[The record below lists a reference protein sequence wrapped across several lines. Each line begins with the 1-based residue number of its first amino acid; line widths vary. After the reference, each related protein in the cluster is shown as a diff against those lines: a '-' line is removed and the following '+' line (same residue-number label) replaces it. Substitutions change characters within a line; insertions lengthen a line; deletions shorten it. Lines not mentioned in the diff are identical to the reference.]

1 MKISPCQEAF
11 NSGQAWRC
19 NQRKTHPMSFSRY
32 KIVETLENWS
42 DYPAELKNIGLCAGG
57 VSAAC
62 FALGHCVRE
71 DKSKWLKKLPESMLE
86 DFARNFLEVLYALH
100 GDGVPQ
106 KTIDTLEL
114 MVRAQVPR
122 LISLGEHARLEAKQ
136 DWRHLTKSLASGK
149 GCVFTEFVGEM
160 QSLVASVID
169 QIRTSTSEGCDDP
182 SRRSGT
188 T

>member
-1 MKISPCQEAF
+1 MQ
-11 NSGQAWRC
+11 
-19 NQRKTHPMSFSRY
+19 FSRY
-32 KIVETLENWS
+32 KIVETGKRWS
-42 DYPAELKNIGLCAGG
+42 DFPTELRNIGLCAGG
-57 VSAAC
+57 DTSAC
-62 FALGHCVRE
+62 SALRHCVRE
-71 DKSKWLKKLPESMLE
+71 DKSKWVKHLPESMLE
-86 DFARNFLEVLYALH
+86 DFSRNVVEVLYALQ

-106 KTIDTLEL
+106 REIAALEL

-122 LISLGEHARLEAKQ
+122 LISLGEEARLEAKQ

-169 QIRTSTSEGCDDP
+169 QIRTSMSEGCDDP